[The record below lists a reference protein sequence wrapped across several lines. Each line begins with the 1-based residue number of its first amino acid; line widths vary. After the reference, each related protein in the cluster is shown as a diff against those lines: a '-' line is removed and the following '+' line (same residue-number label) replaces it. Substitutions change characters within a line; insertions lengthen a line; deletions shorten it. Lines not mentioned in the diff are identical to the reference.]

1 MAHLLGDDKFS
12 YQLDSCMST
21 RFWFNKE
28 LNYKL
33 AASEDF
39 LPNRNAFAF
48 VASLNI
54 YCTSRNFAL
63 YYFAYWYLLD
73 TKDQLSG
80 SCITK
85 SNHVIIKL
93 FSLPKAFI

>member
-1 MAHLLGDDKFS
+1 MAHSLGDDKFS

-54 YCTSRNFAL
+54 YCTSQRVILCASL
-63 YYFAYWYLLD
+63 REISHCIILL
-73 TKDQLSG
+73 T
-80 SCITK
+80 CIY
-85 SNHVIIKL
+85 
-93 FSLPKAFI
+93 

>member
-1 MAHLLGDDKFS
+1 MARSLGDDKFS

-21 RFWFNKE
+21 RFWLNKE

-33 AASEDF
+33 ATSEDF

-54 YCTSRNFAL
+54 YCTSRRVILRASL
-63 YYFAYWYLLD
+63 RKISHCIILL
-73 TKDQLSG
+73 T
-80 SCITK
+80 CIY
-85 SNHVIIKL
+85 
-93 FSLPKAFI
+93 

>member
-1 MAHLLGDDKFS
+1 MAHLLGNDKFS

-33 AASEDF
+33 AASEDL

-54 YCTSRNFAL
+54 CCTSRRVILRASLRAIFHGII
-63 YYFAYWYLLD
+63 LL
-73 TKDQLSG
+73 T
-80 SCITK
+80 CIY
-85 SNHVIIKL
+85 
-93 FSLPKAFI
+93 